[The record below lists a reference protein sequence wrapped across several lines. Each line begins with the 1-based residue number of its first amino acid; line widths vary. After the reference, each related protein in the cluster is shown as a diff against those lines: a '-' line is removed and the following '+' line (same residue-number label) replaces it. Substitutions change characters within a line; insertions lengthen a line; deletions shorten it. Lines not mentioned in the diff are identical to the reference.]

1 MMSGGIHPAMKAIK
15 KSIKLTNTA
24 ETLAFVATPR
34 KSPIPKN
41 KRQMKRYQYIE
52 VNIIPAL

>member
-1 MMSGGIHPAMKAIK
+1 MKAIK